1 MINLQRYE
9 PLAIKRKFYRETYI
23 HILSAAIS
31 AQEYRFAREAALKW
45 LAAYPGDLL
54 ASLRYAQ
61 ALLGENQP
69 KQALPVLERIVQCD
83 PEFLEATQVLVQ
95 PELLAGA
102 RHTPT
107 YMACVL
113 ALGGELRERETVAT
127 WGRHLWM
134 SREAL
139 KRGDLELAD
148 QMIRQTLAADPKT
161 ALAAVTHLEI
171 LEARDETPNQA
182 KRNLAQF
189 YHQRWP
195 NCIQCTLLLADWL
208 MDGGESDQAVA
219 LLHQA
224 AAQDIG
230 QQVVRRLWGHQH
242 PYRAMWPEKPSY
254 ELDVSIPADV
264 TRVLGWNRLPDGK
277 ASSETE
283 MPGVETAGTETVED
297 RAVEDGTAETG
308 TARGKT
314 FTPQVDLEEI
324 LQTASPITPGEVV
337 LEPQVDEAEEETVE
351 VLLPIQ
357 EELERVAERL
367 NRPELAQL
375 DGRFPVYVVFSSHK
389 GLQAKYGP
397 EGAAEILAAMQDLAV
412 AVQDCPLPGL
422 KKHWGAMLFLPDDPS
437 DRLVASLY
445 EDKNA
450 DPWEFKLALADLD
463 AALAKNGERIGALL
477 IVGGPEVVPFHNL
490 PNPVDDDDYDIPSD
504 NPYATRDENYFI
516 PEWPVGRVP
525 GGAGND
531 PALLL
536 NSLRRIA
543 EQHTYVEPPGWYER
557 FWQWL
562 TGWIRPHLG
571 GERLSYGYTAAIW
584 RQASLSVLRPIGDAK
599 SMLVSPPLSV
609 PPLDDPESVPHPVKD
624 LRLPMAK
631 LAYFNLHGLVDAV
644 EWYGQKDP
652 LKRQDGPDYPVALRP
667 QDLLS
672 SGQAPSVV
680 LSEACYGG
688 HILEKEVE
696 TAMSLKFLEL
706 GCQVYIGSTSMTY
719 GSISTPLIAADLLG
733 NSFWSHLRSGL
744 PAGEALRR
752 AKIALA
758 REMDERQGYLDG
770 EDQKTL
776 ISFVLY
782 GDPLAQPLVNRTSA
796 KAVLQTPAP
805 PKDINTVCDR
815 LEDGQA
821 QSVPPE
827 VVRYVKHVV
836 AQYLPGMEDANFHFS
851 REHAQCSGSGHQCPT
866 GQLRAKA
873 KPGRQPKR
881 SLVTLSKHVEEEN
894 CVHSHYA
901 RLTLDDE
908 GRLVK
913 LVVSR

>member
-9 PLAIKRKFYRETYI
+9 PLATKTKFYRETYI
-23 HILSAAIS
+23 NVLSAAIS

-54 ASLRYAQ
+54 ASLRYGQ

-69 KQALPVLERIVQCD
+69 KQALPVLERIVQSD
-83 PEFLEATQVLVQ
+83 PEFLEATQALVQ

-102 RHTPT
+102 RNTPT
-107 YMACVL
+107 FMACVL

-171 LEARDETPNQA
+171 LEARHETPSQA

-189 YHQRWP
+189 YRQRWP

-208 MDGGESDQAVA
+208 MDGGESDQAVG

-230 QQVVRRLWGHQH
+230 QQVVARLWGRQH
-242 PYRAMWPEKPSY
+242 PYRAIWPEEPAY
-254 ELDVSIPADV
+254 ELDIAIPADV

-277 ASSETE
+277 AFASA
-283 MPGVETAGTETVED
+283 ETAQL
-297 RAVEDGTAETG
+297 
-308 TARGKT
+308 KT
-314 FTPQVDLEEI
+314 FTPQVPLKEA
-324 LQTASPITPGEVV
+324 LQTTSPITPVEVV
-337 LEPQVDEAEEETVE
+337 LEPELAVDEAMEEATE

-357 EELERVAERL
+357 AELERVAERL
-367 NRPELAQL
+367 NRPELAHL
-375 DGRFPVYVVFSSHK
+375 DGRFPVYVVFSSHQ
-389 GLQAKYGP
+389 GLQAQYGP
-397 EGAAEILAAMQDLAV
+397 DGAAKVLRAMQALAV
-412 AVQDCPLPGL
+412 AVQDCPVPGL
-422 KKHWGAMLFLPDDPS
+422 KKRWGSMLFLPDDPA
-437 DRLVASLY
+437 DRLVADLQAGAS
-445 EDKNA
+445 A

-477 IVGGPEVVPFHNL
+477 IVGGPEVVPFHKL
-490 PNPVDDDDYDIPSD
+490 PNPVDDDDYDVPSD

-525 GGAGND
+525 GGAAKD

-536 NSLRRIA
+536 KSLQGIA
-543 EQHTYVEPPGWYER
+543 EQHTYTEPPLWYTR

-584 RQASLSVLRPIGDAK
+584 RQASFSVLHPIGDAK

-609 PPLDDPESVPHPVKD
+609 PPLDDPESVPHPVKG

-631 LAYFNLHGLVDAV
+631 LAYFNLHGLIDAV
-644 EWYGQKDP
+644 EWYGQQDP
-652 LKRQDGPDYPVALRP
+652 LKRQNGPDYPVALRP

-688 HILEKEVE
+688 HILQKEVE
-696 TAMSLKFLEL
+696 SAMSLKFLDL
-706 GCQVYIGSTSMTY
+706 GSQAFVGSTSMTY
-719 GSISTPLIAADLLG
+719 GSITTPLVAADLLG
-733 NSFWSHLRSGL
+733 RAFWSHLRSGL

-752 AKIALA
+752 AKIGLA

-782 GDPLAQPLVNRTSA
+782 GDPLAQPLINAARP
-796 KAVLQTPAP
+796 KATLQTPAP
-805 PKDINTVCDR
+805 PKEINTVCDR
-815 LEDGQA
+815 LEDGQV
-821 QSVPPE
+821 QTVPPE

-851 REHAQCSGSGHQCPT
+851 REHARCSGSGHQCPT
-866 GQLRAKA
+866 GQLHAKA
-873 KPGRQPKR
+873 KPGRQPNR
-881 SLVTLSKHVEEEN
+881 SLVTLSKHVEDDN

>member
-1 MINLQRYE
+1 MITLHRYE
-9 PLAIKRKFYRETYI
+9 PLATKKKIYRETFI
-23 HILSAAIS
+23 NILSAAIS

-69 KQALPVLERIVQCD
+69 KQALPVLERITQSD
-83 PEFLEATQVLVQ
+83 PEFLEAAQTLLQ
-95 PELLAGA
+95 PEIMVGA
-102 RHTPT
+102 RRTPT
-107 YMACVL
+107 FMACVL

-224 AAQDIG
+224 AALDIG
-230 QQVVRRLWGHQH
+230 QQVVVRLWGHQH
-242 PYRAMWPEKPSY
+242 PYRAMWPENPAC
-254 ELDVSIPADV
+254 ELDIAIPADV
-264 TRVLGWNRLPDGK
+264 TRILGWNRLTDGK
-277 ASSETE
+277 GFAS
-283 MPGVETAGTETVED
+283 AETVK
-297 RAVEDGTAETG
+297 V
-308 TARGKT
+308 KT
-314 FTPQVDLEEI
+314 FTPPAAVEEGLLKEGFLKEGFLEEE
-324 LQTASPITPGEVV
+324 LPEANQDANLTAPVTVALNTEIKEVV
-337 LEPQVDEAEEETVE
+337 EEPSE

-357 EELERVAERL
+357 QELERVAERL

-375 DGRFPVYVVFSSHK
+375 DGRFPVYVVLSSYK
-389 GLQAKYGP
+389 GLEAQYGP
-397 EGAAEILAAMQDLAV
+397 DGAAQILEAMQDLAV
-412 AVQDCPLPGL
+412 AVQECPLPGL
-422 KKHWGAMLFLPDDPS
+422 KKKWGALVFMPDDP
-437 DRLVASLY
+437 ASLLIP
-445 EDKNA
+445 DFRQGQA
-450 DPWEFKLALADLD
+450 VDPWEIKLALADLD
-463 AALAKNGERIGALL
+463 ASLAKSGERIGALL
-477 IVGGPEVVPFHNL
+477 IVGGPQVVPFHNL

-536 NSLRRIA
+536 KSLQRIA
-543 EQHTYVEPPGWYER
+543 EGHTYSEPPSWTAR
-557 FWQWL
+557 LWQWL
-562 TGWIRPHLG
+562 TGWIAPHLG

-584 RQASLSVLRPIGDAK
+584 RQASQSVLRPVGDAR

-609 PPLDDPESVPHPVKD
+609 PPLDDPETAAHPGND

-631 LAYFNLHGLVDAV
+631 LAYFNLHGLIDAV

-652 LKRQDGPDYPVALRP
+652 LKQQEGPDYPVALRP

-672 SGQAPSVV
+672 SGRAPSVV
-680 LSEACYGG
+680 LSEACYGA
-688 HILEKEVE
+688 HILQKEVE
-696 TAMSLKFLEL
+696 SAMSLKFLDL
-706 GCQVYIGSTSMTY
+706 GSQAFIGSTSMTY
-719 GSISTPLIAADLLG
+719 GSITKPLVAADLLG
-733 NSFWSHLRSGL
+733 RSFWSHLRSGL
-744 PAGEALRR
+744 PVGEALRR
-752 AKIALA
+752 AKIGLA

-782 GDPLAQPLVNRTSA
+782 GDPLAQPLASGTSS
-796 KAVLQTPAP
+796 KAVLQTPAA

-815 LEDGQA
+815 IEDGEVQN
-821 QSVPPE
+821 VPPE
-827 VVRYVKHVV
+827 VVRYIKHVV

-851 REHAQCSGSGHQCPT
+851 REHARCSGSGHQCPT
-866 GQLRAKA
+866 GQLHAKT
-873 KPGRQPKR
+873 KPGKQPNR
-881 SLVTLSKHVEEEN
+881 SLVTLSKHVEDDH
-894 CVHSHYA
+894 CIHSHYA

>member
-1 MINLQRYE
+1 MITLHRYE
-9 PLAIKRKFYRETYI
+9 SLATKKKFYRETYI
-23 HILSAAIS
+23 NILSAAIS

-69 KQALPVLERIVQCD
+69 KQALPVLERITQSD
-83 PEFLEATQVLVQ
+83 PEFLEAVQTLVQ
-95 PELLAGA
+95 PEMMVGA
-102 RHTPT
+102 RRTPT
-107 YMACVL
+107 FMACVL

-230 QQVVRRLWGHQH
+230 QQVVVRLWGSQH
-242 PYRAMWPEKPSY
+242 PYRAMWPENPAC
-254 ELDVSIPADV
+254 ELDIAIPADV
-264 TRVLGWNRLPDGK
+264 TRILGWNRLTDGK
-277 ASSETE
+277 AFIS
-283 MPGVETAGTETVED
+283 AETVK
-297 RAVEDGTAETG
+297 V
-308 TARGKT
+308 KT
-314 FTPQVDLEEI
+314 FTPPADVEVLPREEGLLEEG
-324 LQTASPITPGEVV
+324 LLEEADQDANPTAPIAVALNTEIREVV
-337 LEPQVDEAEEETVE
+337 EQPAE

-357 EELERVAERL
+357 QELERVAERL
-367 NRPELAQL
+367 NQPELAQL
-375 DGRFPVYVVFSSHK
+375 DGRFPVYIVLSSYK
-389 GLQAKYGP
+389 GLQAQYGP
-397 EGAAEILAAMQDLAV
+397 DGAAQILEAMQDLAV
-412 AVQDCPLPGL
+412 AVQECPLPGL
-422 KKHWGAMLFLPDDPS
+422 KKKWGALVFLPDDP
-437 DRLVASLY
+437 ASLLIP
-445 EDKNA
+445 DFRQGQA
-450 DPWEFKLALADLD
+450 VDPWEIKLALTDLD
-463 AALAKNGERIGALL
+463 ATLAKSGERIGALL
-477 IVGGPEVVPFHNL
+477 IVGGPQVVPFHNL

-516 PEWPVGRVP
+516 PEWPVGRIP

-536 NSLRRIA
+536 KSLQRIA
-543 EQHTYVEPPGWYER
+543 EGHTYSEPPSWTAR
-557 FWQWL
+557 LWQWL
-562 TGWIRPHLG
+562 TGWIAPHLG

-584 RQASLSVLRPIGDAK
+584 RQASQSVLRPVGDAR

-609 PPLDDPESVPHPVKD
+609 PPLDDPEAAAHLGED

-631 LAYFNLHGLVDAV
+631 LAYFNLHGLIDAM

-652 LKRQDGPDYPVALRP
+652 LKEQEGPDYPVALRP

-672 SGQAPSVV
+672 SGRAPSVV
-680 LSEACYGG
+680 LSEACYGA
-688 HILEKEVE
+688 HILQKEVE
-696 TAMSLKFLEL
+696 SAMSLKFLDL
-706 GCQVYIGSTSMTY
+706 GSQAFIGSTSMTY
-719 GSISTPLIAADLLG
+719 GSITKPLVAADLLG
-733 NSFWSHLRSGL
+733 HSFWSHLRSGL
-744 PAGEALRR
+744 PVGEALRR
-752 AKIALA
+752 AKIGLA

-782 GDPLAQPLVNRTSA
+782 GDPLAQPLANGTSS
-796 KAVLQTPAP
+796 KAVLQTPAAP
-805 PKDINTVCDR
+805 EAINTVCDR
-815 LEDGQA
+815 IEDGEVQN
-821 QSVPPE
+821 VPPE

-851 REHAQCSGSGHQCPT
+851 REHARCSGSGHQCPT
-866 GQLRAKA
+866 GQLHAKT
-873 KPGRQPKR
+873 KPSKQPNR
-881 SLVTLSKHVEEEN
+881 SLVTLSKHVEDDH
-894 CVHSHYA
+894 CIHSHYA
-901 RLTLDDE
+901 RLTLDNE